1 MTGVQTCA
9 LPISL
14 DTAGAPPPPAPAT
27 PQALANPP
35 RASFG
40 CGAGTA
46 QPGPFI
52 PGMPP
57 LAAQGPGSELHAG
70 AFPGCRRPDKGGS
83 GAGAPRGGA
92 RAAPNFLPRPAA
104 GQRHTGG
111 HRGPSP
117 RGAWPGSGVQPRPG
131 LGGPSRGEP
140 RGDPRGGAPDGGHS
154 PWRPTISATCSE
166 LGTGTH
172 SVMFTLF
179 LRLPITLICS
189 ASSVGGPRAA
199 GWGAKPANTS
209 GGDGRGEIGR
219 AHV

>member
-1 MTGVQTCA
+1 ME
-9 LPISL
+9 
-14 DTAGAPPPPAPAT
+14 PP
-27 PQALANPP
+27 
-35 RASFG
+35 G
-40 CGAGTA
+40 
-46 QPGPFI
+46 
-52 PGMPP
+52 
-57 LAAQGPGSELHAG
+57 AQGPGSELHAG
-70 AFPGCRRPDKGGS
+70 RSPGWRRPDKGGS

-104 GQRHTGG
+104 GQRRTGG

-117 RGAWPGSGVQPRPG
+117 RGAWPGSGVQPWAG
-131 LGGPSRGEP
+131 LGGPSGGESRRNP
-140 RGDPRGGAPDGGHS
+140 WGGAPDGGHS

-189 ASSVGGPRAA
+189 ASSVEGPSAA

-209 GGDGRGEIGR
+209 GGDGRGGGGLPPVSR
-219 AHV
+219 V